1 MARVPATTPMLMIS
15 GTKDELVPP
24 SQMVQLKELREAQKG
39 KLRWKLVEGGH
50 NDTFMAKG
58 YWEEVELWL
67 REEFP

>member
-1 MARVPATTPMLMIS
+1 MAQVPATTPMLMIS

-50 NDTFMAKG
+50 NDTFMGKG
-58 YWEEVELWL
+58 YWEEVALWL
-67 REEFP
+67 RDEFP

>member
-1 MARVPATTPMLMIS
+1 MAQVPATTPMLMIS

-39 KLRWKLVEGGH
+39 KLRWKTVEGGH

-58 YWEEVELWL
+58 YWEEVALWL

>member
-1 MARVPATTPMLMIS
+1 MLMIS

-39 KLRWKLVEGGH
+39 KLRWKIVEGGH